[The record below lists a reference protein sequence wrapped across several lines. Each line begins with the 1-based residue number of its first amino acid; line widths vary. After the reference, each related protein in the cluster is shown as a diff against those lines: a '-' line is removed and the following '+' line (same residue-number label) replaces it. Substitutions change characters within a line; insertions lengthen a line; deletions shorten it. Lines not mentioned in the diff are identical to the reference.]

1 MALVDWLTFWV
12 GFESELRALAVFAV
26 GVALY
31 GLFIYFFYEYLSK
44 RDLLGALLGRPTS
57 LGKRFIKGVQYV
69 LLFPVVSF
77 MFFVV
82 LAFSFFFLSGITDPE
97 QILLVSMVVVTSVRI
112 SAYISENTA
121 HDIAK
126 LLPLALLGFFLVG
139 TPLDVGRLRTA
150 VENFQTF
157 FTADI
162 LTGVVLRYF
171 IFLIVV
177 ELILRVIYTVVRP
190 GGPPKEPQEPAKT
203 EEEPAPSPK
212 DDPRPVEDFFEER
225 D

>member
-12 GFESELRALAVFAV
+12 GFESELRALAIYSV

-31 GLFIYFFYEYLSK
+31 GLFIYFFYEYLSN
-44 RDLLGALLGRPTS
+44 RDLLGGLLGHPTS
-57 LGKRFIKGVQYV
+57 LGKRFVKWVQYV
-69 LLFPVVSF
+69 ILFPIISF
-77 MFFVV
+77 AFFVV
-82 LAFSFFFLSGITDPE
+82 LAFSFFFLSGIPDPE

-112 SAYISENTA
+112 ATYVSENTG
-121 HDIAK
+121 HDLAK
-126 LLPLALLGFFLVG
+126 LLPLALLGFFLVQE
-139 TPLDVGRLRTA
+139 PLNVDVLRTTA
-150 VENFQTF
+150 ENFRAF

-171 IFLIVV
+171 IFLIIV
-177 ELILRVIYTVVRP
+177 ELVLRVIYTAVRP

-203 EEEPAPSPK
+203 EQEPAPSPK